1 MQHAAGAAAVAGA
14 GATTTA
20 RTHQQAG
27 YVLRATCSTVAAT
40 TETKTQHSSLPLS
53 LSSLSVAQSRLQ
65 LSKLVQID
73 IFFSPSPPCCLSLS
87 LSSLLVDQ
95 PGVPHGRQPVAGA
108 AREGRSLDFEMQT
121 RHLILLSPQ
130 FNYLFGGKCHVQCQ
144 QRCNAAA
151 PSPLSPLPS

>member
-40 TETKTQHSSLPLS
+40 TETKTQHSSLPLC
-53 LSSLSVAQSRLQ
+53 LSVAQSRLQ

-73 IFFSPSPPCCLSLS
+73 IFSLLLPHAVYLS

-151 PSPLSPLPS
+151 PLPP

>member
-20 RTHQQAG
+20 GTHQQAG

-53 LSSLSVAQSRLQ
+53 LSPPSLWPSRVCNYQ
-65 LSKLVQID
+65 NLSKLT
-73 IFFSPSPPCCLSLS
+73 FFSLLLPHAVYLS
-87 LSSLLVDQ
+87 LSSSLVDQ

-144 QRCNAAA
+144 QRCSAAA
-151 PSPLSPLPS
+151 PPPLSPLPT